1 MYNDTTPWLNASTPE
16 EFIDKATY
24 HFDKADFNGAVQ
36 RNDSDVSR
44 WSARQYELGHA
55 LRYVV
60 RGTERFPDDE
70 RLKQLMFD
78 GVWMLSESIFYATLL
93 DRNPMNV
100 FPDTFIV
107 RSHWRRGEFRRIE
120 SDVVNQIQIP
130 ELKRKAIRVLGM
142 PYDQAPNL
150 SFFFEPI
157 RCTEFIP
164 HDAILSPAYEHHMAT
179 HWAIGR
185 TAEADLLAISEEYEG
200 IIVRLHHEFGYA
212 TRQYANESYAHFLIS
227 VEQYAEV
234 LEELAKIDDL
244 LTTDFDDTM
253 HDYYGRAHMIDTSCM
268 AHGSFWG
275 GLADDLV
282 VEWRKRRIAK
292 RDADSEARYAA
303 LVRAVEEEHEDE
315 MMLRRELG
323 PLFDNDDFVNGK
335 IPLPDHLRYLDKAP
349 FTQA

>member
-107 RSHWRRGEFRRIE
+107 RSHWRRAKPFGFSACPTIKPQTSR
-120 SDVVNQIQIP
+120 SSSSQS
-130 ELKRKAIRVLGM
+130 G
-142 PYDQAPNL
+142 APN
-150 SFFFEPI
+150 S
-157 RCTEFIP
+157 
-164 HDAILSPAYEHHMAT
+164 SP
-179 HWAIGR
+179 
-185 TAEADLLAISEEYEG
+185 
-200 IIVRLHHEFGYA
+200 
-212 TRQYANESYAHFLIS
+212 
-227 VEQYAEV
+227 
-234 LEELAKIDDL
+234 
-244 LTTDFDDTM
+244 TM
-253 HDYYGRAHMIDTSCM
+253 QS
-268 AHGSFWG
+268 
-275 GLADDLV
+275 
-282 VEWRKRRIAK
+282 
-292 RDADSEARYAA
+292 
-303 LVRAVEEEHEDE
+303 
-315 MMLRRELG
+315 
-323 PLFDNDDFVNGK
+323 
-335 IPLPDHLRYLDKAP
+335 
-349 FTQA
+349 